1 MESIRCNTP
10 SRTIFLNPKSSSG
23 GIVVNENMNM
33 IEEQL
38 SNGLNGHGITMSD
51 NTLAMLVHSKKNN
64 SLTLDSLIAS
74 AILP

>member
-1 MESIRCNTP
+1 M
-10 SRTIFLNPKSSSG
+10 FLNPDSSSG

-51 NTLAMLVHSKKNN
+51 STLAMLVLSRKPTPC
-64 SLTLDSLIAS
+64 LFLIRIWQVQLCLDLHEPSES
-74 AILP
+74 